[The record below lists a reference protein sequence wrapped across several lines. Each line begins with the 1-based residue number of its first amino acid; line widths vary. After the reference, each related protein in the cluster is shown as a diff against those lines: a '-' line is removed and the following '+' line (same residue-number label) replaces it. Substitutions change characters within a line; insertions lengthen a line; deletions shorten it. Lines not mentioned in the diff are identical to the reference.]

1 MSHQHSENAGT
12 RTVQPGVN
20 SGAEVGGGGGKKR
33 NEWEREQNAF
43 LSVYALL

>member
-20 SGAEVGGGGGKKR
+20 SGAEVGG
-33 NEWEREQNAF
+33 AD
-43 LSVYALL
+43 ALTPMNMSDIC